1 MATLEAATVEL
12 QQLNGTSDL
21 QLEAMFEQH
30 DAISSLSVSMDQTN
44 IILVDILGVMQD
56 FVRAVPEEISKGYDA
71 LLTFQQK
78 QALLASREEDAS
90 PLTPDPSSS
99 GGTDDGSKN
108 SGFFKSNFDK
118 GMEKDLGFVTTIR
131 ESIAD
136 AIIISGSVASLVSKV
151 FVGVGKAF
159 AVVGK
164 VAASLGKVLLT
175 GVKILGTALRGVF
188 AAISLPFALITAA
201 LVGLAMGVMG
211 FVEDFQSEEGTF
223 MDKLIAGLGGFVK
236 GFMKLITVPLDLL
249 KDAIAWVAGALGF
262 DEFETML
269 DGFSFT
275 EGFGEIVDSVVGF
288 VQSIKDWIA
297 NSVKDLVNNIGGFF
311 GLDPIFEDK
320 PEPVAAPEQPT
331 PTSEPEVQ
339 RSYPVLSPEGE
350 VIGQESTPEAA
361 SQKAMQVGGYV
372 GNPTVVAKGPTA
384 SPSQV
389 TPETPVA
396 ESPPSNKRGKTIGDS
411 PAAAV
416 KVKANGKRGMTIGT
430 APAAAVK
437 VKSNGKRG
445 MEIDTPKKVKIPEG
459 VRVTAAVKV
468 KANGKRGTTIGSAPA
483 AAVKVKADG
492 KRGMTIDA
500 PKPKKVGI
508 PEGVRVTPAGKY
520 ASYNNETNS
529 QAFFSN
535 VQDAVTF
542 ITAPIEQA
550 AKMDPYAAKI
560 YEERKQSASKPKRVL
575 RSKSADAEAKSP
587 VVSSLGSPEKR
598 GMTIGDASAAPSEV
612 KSNGKRGMVI
622 GGSDRV
628 AVTDTM
634 RSEQNKLDEKKA
646 ESSGG
651 GNTAIVTNTND
662 NSTSVVNKKSNFVV
676 PSAMDK
682 SDRTDRRSSFRGKAI

>member
-320 PEPVAAPEQPT
+320 PEPVAAPEQST
-331 PTSEPEVQ
+331 PTAVAEPEVQ

-389 TPETPVA
+389 TPETPV
-396 ESPPSNKRGKTIGDS
+396 
-411 PAAAV
+411 
-416 KVKANGKRGMTIGT
+416 
-430 APAAAVK
+430 
-437 VKSNGKRG
+437 
-445 MEIDTPKKVKIPEG
+445 
-459 VRVTAAVKV
+459 AAVKV

>member
-396 ESPPSNKRGKTIGDS
+396 
-411 PAAAV
+411 
-416 KVKANGKRGMTIGT
+416 
-430 APAAAVK
+430 
-437 VKSNGKRG
+437 
-445 MEIDTPKKVKIPEG
+445 
-459 VRVTAAVKV
+459 AVKV

>member
-275 EGFGEIVDSVVGF
+275 EGFAEIVDSVVGF

-445 MEIDTPKKVKIPEG
+445 MEIDTPKKVK
-459 VRVTAAVKV
+459 
-468 KANGKRGTTIGSAPA
+468 
-483 AAVKVKADG
+483 
-492 KRGMTIDA
+492 
-500 PKPKKVGI
+500 I

>member
-459 VRVTAAVKV
+459 VRVT
-468 KANGKRGTTIGSAPA
+468 
-483 AAVKVKADG
+483 
-492 KRGMTIDA
+492 
-500 PKPKKVGI
+500 
-508 PEGVRVTPAGKY
+508 PAGKY

-662 NSTSVVNKKSNFVV
+662 NSTSVVNKKSNFVM

>member
-1 MATLEAATVEL
+1 
-12 QQLNGTSDL
+12 
-21 QLEAMFEQH
+21 
-30 DAISSLSVSMDQTN
+30 
-44 IILVDILGVMQD
+44 
-56 FVRAVPEEISKGYDA
+56 
-71 LLTFQQK
+71 
-78 QALLASREEDAS
+78 
-90 PLTPDPSSS
+90 
-99 GGTDDGSKN
+99 
-108 SGFFKSNFDK
+108 
-118 GMEKDLGFVTTIR
+118 
-131 ESIAD
+131 
-136 AIIISGSVASLVSKV
+136 
-151 FVGVGKAF
+151 
-159 AVVGK
+159 
-164 VAASLGKVLLT
+164 
-175 GVKILGTALRGVF
+175 
-188 AAISLPFALITAA
+188 
-201 LVGLAMGVMG
+201 
-211 FVEDFQSEEGTF
+211 
-223 MDKLIAGLGGFVK
+223 
-236 GFMKLITVPLDLL
+236 
-249 KDAIAWVAGALGF
+249 
-262 DEFETML
+262 
-269 DGFSFT
+269 
-275 EGFGEIVDSVVGF
+275 
-288 VQSIKDWIA
+288 
-297 NSVKDLVNNIGGFF
+297 
-311 GLDPIFEDK
+311 
-320 PEPVAAPEQPT
+320 
-331 PTSEPEVQ
+331 
-339 RSYPVLSPEGE
+339 
-350 VIGQESTPEAA
+350 
-361 SQKAMQVGGYV
+361 
-372 GNPTVVAKGPTA
+372 
-384 SPSQV
+384 
-389 TPETPVA
+389 
-396 ESPPSNKRGKTIGDS
+396 
-411 PAAAV
+411 
-416 KVKANGKRGMTIGT
+416 MTIGT

-445 MEIDTPKKVKIPEG
+445 MEIDTPKKVI
-459 VRVTAAVKV
+459 
-468 KANGKRGTTIGSAPA
+468 
-483 AAVKVKADG
+483 
-492 KRGMTIDA
+492 
-500 PKPKKVGI
+500 I

>member
-459 VRVTAAVKV
+459 VRVT
-468 KANGKRGTTIGSAPA
+468 
-483 AAVKVKADG
+483 
-492 KRGMTIDA
+492 
-500 PKPKKVGI
+500 
-508 PEGVRVTPAGKY
+508 PAGKY

>member
-12 QQLNGTSDL
+12 QQLNGTSDQ

-459 VRVTAAVKV
+459 VRVT
-468 KANGKRGTTIGSAPA
+468 
-483 AAVKVKADG
+483 
-492 KRGMTIDA
+492 
-500 PKPKKVGI
+500 
-508 PEGVRVTPAGKY
+508 PAGKY

-662 NSTSVVNKKSNFVV
+662 NSTSVVNKKSNFVM

>member
-411 PAAAV
+411 PV
-416 KVKANGKRGMTIGT
+416 
-430 APAAAVK
+430 
-437 VKSNGKRG
+437 
-445 MEIDTPKKVKIPEG
+445 
-459 VRVTAAVKV
+459 AAVKV

>member
-416 KVKANGKRGMTIGT
+416 KVKANGKRGMTIG
-430 APAAAVK
+430 
-437 VKSNGKRG
+437 
-445 MEIDTPKKVKIPEG
+445 
-459 VRVTAAVKV
+459 
-468 KANGKRGTTIGSAPA
+468 SAPA

>member
-445 MEIDTPKKVKIPEG
+445 MEIDTPKKV
-459 VRVTAAVKV
+459 
-468 KANGKRGTTIGSAPA
+468 
-483 AAVKVKADG
+483 
-492 KRGMTIDA
+492 
-500 PKPKKVGI
+500 GI